1 MIKPALK
8 RIVFALRLISLT
20 AVLFLSLGLYAHAQ
34 EASSQDLDALSQAEK
49 QAREEAKALE
59 KKQKVIEDEIS
70 TLQKSLKTLA
80 RETRVFEK
88 NAQSLIIEK
97 SRIEANIA
105 TIEAA
110 IKIDQV
116 ELSKLLAALQRLENN
131 PPPSFALR
139 PDDAI
144 ASAQA
149 GQLMATL
156 SKQLAQRTKALT
168 LQLEDLAQ
176 QRSEAE
182 KTQRQ
187 IEANSK
193 QLDKKR
199 QNTLA
204 LVKNKSKLQASID
217 RQRTEKQ
224 AVAEQLASEAADL
237 RELLEKLQA
246 EALKVKPRIKP
257 ERGTALPDGPLTL
270 PDGIG
275 PFTQSKGRLSLPV
288 TGKLSKRYGSG
299 EKGLTFSTTSQGQ
312 VLAPYAGRVEFAGPF
327 KNYDQVIILSV
338 GEGYFILMTGLGAI
352 YAETGDVIGQGA
364 PLGAMPFDSS
374 GAGELYL
381 ELRKDGSPVDPSS
394 WLAL

>member
-1 MIKPALK
+1 M
-8 RIVFALRLISLT
+8 FSLRPISLL
-20 AVLFLSLGLYAHAQ
+20 AFCLLSLGVYAQAQ
-34 EASSQDLDALSQAEK
+34 DASNEDLDALSQAET

-59 KKQKVIEDEIS
+59 KQQRAVESEIS

-88 NAQSLIIEK
+88 NAQNLIAEK
-97 SRIEANIA
+97 SQIDANIA
-105 TIEAA
+105 SIESA
-110 IKIDQV
+110 IKTDQA

-156 SKQLAQRTKALT
+156 SKQLNQRTKALT

-176 QRSEAE
+176 QRAEAE
-182 KTQRQ
+182 KTQKQ

-193 QLDKKR
+193 QLEKKR

-204 LVKNKSKLQASID
+204 LVKDKSKLQASID
-217 RQRTEKQ
+217 RQRAEKQ
-224 AVAEQLASEAADL
+224 ATAEKLASEAADL

-246 EALKVKPRIKP
+246 EALKVKPRLKP
-257 ERGTALPDGPLTL
+257 GRGTALPEQPLTL
-270 PDGIG
+270 PEGIG
-275 PFTQSKGRLSLPV
+275 PFTQAKGRLSLPV
-288 TGKLSKRYGSG
+288 TGRLTKRYGSG
-299 EKGLTFSTTSQGQ
+299 EKGLTFSTSSQGQ

-352 YAETGDVIGQGA
+352 YAETGDVIGQGD
-364 PLGAMPFDSS
+364 PVGTMPFDST
-374 GAGELYL
+374 GAGDLYL
-381 ELRKDGSPVDPSS
+381 ELRKDGNPVDPSS